1 MGRDPTGSAPDASA
15 DERPTVTP
23 QIAAEAAVWVARL
36 HGPSRSRAMERDCL
50 AWQARSAAH
59 RHAFERCTDTWQDV
73 QGVTLSQA
81 FASASAS
88 ASASAPAPAAHPPT
102 RRVFARWAVGLG
114 VAGALMGAVWK
125 IPPWPAE
132 ERYVT
137 GVGEQQLVVLD
148 DGTRLSLNT
157 DTEVR
162 VDLGRSRRT
171 VHVAR
176 GEALFEVAKDPSRP
190 FVVRA
195 SGSDVV
201 ALGTVFSVRV
211 ASGRLDVALLEG
223 QVSVRSAEVA
233 QSQRPAEAA
242 LAPAQPVL
250 MRPGD
255 RLRILAGSGAAQR
268 AAQAQLD
275 RPPMEQVMAWKRSE
289 AVFDDMSLAEAVRE
303 MNRYSRTPIQL
314 ADQPDLRAL
323 RVSGV
328 FRTGDNAAFAR
339 AVASLHGLTVVNGS
353 GALRLEQGGAPAQ
366 PDAHGTPSR

>member
-1 MGRDPTGSAPDASA
+1 MGRDPTGSARDAPA

-36 HGPSRSRAMERDCL
+36 HGPSRSRAMERECL

-59 RHAFERCTDTWQDV
+59 RHAFERCTETWQDV

-81 FASASAS
+81 FASASAPT
-88 ASASAPAPAAHPPT
+88 AYPPA
-102 RRVFARWAVGLG
+102 RRGVARWVVVLG
-114 VAGALMGAVWK
+114 VTGALMVTVWK
-125 IPPWPAE
+125 IPPWVAE
-132 ERYVT
+132 ERFVT

-148 DGTRLSLNT
+148 DGSRLSLNT

-162 VDLGRSRRT
+162 ADLGRSQRDIR
-171 VHVAR
+171 VLR

-211 ASGRLDVALLEG
+211 GSGRLAVTLLEG
-223 QVSVRSAEVA
+223 QVSVRPVKNTVNPVDRAV
-233 QSQRPAEAA
+233 
-242 LAPAQPVL
+242 APARPVL

-255 RLRILAGSGAAQR
+255 RLRLVASTTSPDQTPLAQV
-268 AAQAQLD
+268 D

-289 AVFDDMSLAEAVRE
+289 AVFDDTSLADAVQE
-303 MNRYSRTPIQL
+303 MNRYSRTKIRL
-314 ADQPDLRAL
+314 ADSPGLRAL
-323 RVSGV
+323 RISGV

-339 AVASLHGLTVVNGS
+339 AVASLHGLAVVNGPGGLQLDQ
-353 GALRLEQGGAPAQ
+353 GASPAHA
-366 PDAHGTPSR
+366 DSHGISSR